1 MSNVIPFPMSRK
13 NSSSKS
19 SIEDEIK
26 KLVTESVTKKEA
38 TPPKKGGSTASKKN
52 DSDKLSMNVTG
63 NHVIQAG
70 GNVSINYAETKSIK
84 KILPTEEQ
92 IGGNLTLKNG
102 IMSRFDK
109 LAKYRAELRGGSKA
123 ALSQAYKIMYS
134 NFKRDFGIA
143 SDNSYTEIWLYP
155 SSCADEIMEYLDN
168 KIALTKQGRIVAA
181 TSKEGYVHTR
191 PWLYQME
198 QDYAHILGMTDH
210 ERRQILKQ
218 WFGVETRSKL
228 TDNEHWQFMNYLK
241 LRIEVLDQY

>member
-1 MSNVIPFPMSRK
+1 MSNVIPFPMPRK
-13 NSSSKS
+13 NSSSKK

-26 KLVTESVTKKEA
+26 KLVEESVTKKDA
-38 TPPKKGGSTASKKN
+38 PPKRKGGRPAAKEN
-52 DSDKLSMNVTG
+52 DSDKLNMNVTG

-70 GNVSINYAETKSIK
+70 GNVSINYAETKSIQ

-102 IMSRFDK
+102 IMNRFDK
-109 LAKYRAELRGGSKA
+109 LAKYRAELRGGSKS
-123 ALSQAYKIMYS
+123 ALSQAYKIMYFH
-134 NFKRDFGIA
+134 FKRDFGIA
-143 SDNSYTEIWLYP
+143 KDTSYTEIWLYP
-155 SSCADEIMEYLDN
+155 SSCANEIMEYLDN
-168 KIALTKQGRIVAA
+168 KIALTKQGRIADAA
-181 TSKEGYVHTR
+181 SKENYVHAR

-198 QDYAHILGMTDH
+198 QDYAHILGMTDQ